1 MRTLPEQCK
10 PRNGANTTPPR
21 KAAYIIEGTHIEM
34 KKPQDD
40 SLGLYLKTVDKTV
53 TISGTLT
60 ER

>member
-1 MRTLPEQCK
+1 
-10 PRNGANTTPPR
+10 
-21 KAAYIIEGTHIEM
+21 M